1 MAPRLLLQVL
11 HEGTRLA
18 VESSPPA
25 SCSMRWSAC
34 VALLPQPQWQ
44 SGLPSSIAA
53 LFVRYCWVVFLLPA
67 MSVILLAPLASPAV
81 ALLCAKSLGCLCPPH
96 FTAVR
101 CWLPDCLG
109 WTPYAFCVVREL
121 CTGDLPQ
128 QPFTL
133 SHLGWLGA
141 PALPTFPCEHQQ
153 SAIPYVALVV
163 ISCVLATCVCLE

>member
-1 MAPRLLLQVL
+1 MLDEVVGLCGFVATAPVAVWVAIKDCCSVCSVLLGCLSVACHKADATSAL
-11 HEGTRLA
+11 GFACGCLL
-18 VESSPPA
+18 
-25 SCSMRWSAC
+25 AC
-34 VALLPQPQWQ
+34 V
-44 SGLPSSIAA
+44 
-53 LFVRYCWVVFLLPA
+53 
-67 MSVILLAPLASPAV
+67 
-81 ALLCAKSLGCLCPPH
+81 SLGCLCPPH
-96 FTAVR
+96 FTAVC

-141 PALPTFPCEHQQ
+141 PALPTFPCVKYQQ

-163 ISCVLATCVCLE
+163 ISCELATCVSLG